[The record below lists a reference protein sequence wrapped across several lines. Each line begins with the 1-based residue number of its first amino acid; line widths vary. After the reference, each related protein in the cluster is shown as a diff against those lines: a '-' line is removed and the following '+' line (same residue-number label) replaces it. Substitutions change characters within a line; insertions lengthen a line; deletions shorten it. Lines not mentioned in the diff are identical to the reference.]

1 VEIAMNFLQ
10 LAAKFL
16 GWLTGVLAGI
26 GAVFYACGYIITQT
40 RFHLLGIN
48 VLLPANRS
56 YYLQEG
62 ANFFIVTGKDVG
74 LLALGLA
81 ILALLVCIPVSILIK
96 SGKHKTLSTLFQKCT
111 GPTPVDL
118 PWAWQAAGVLVA
130 LALLFYPLM
139 YNLDIFRAPL
149 ELSGLL
155 NSTIADAGGSGI
167 PGEEARLIFTSLC
180 NQNTSHLNQLYLILL
195 MHGLFCGFL
204 VWASGKLTAGWPFKT
219 LLKFPFVVVFAIY
232 LLLLLQDY
240 AVLKKRIAFPEVNLV
255 PKVDAAGGTSSETIY
270 LLTKTD
276 QEFILWNRATRQIL
290 WVPVAQVS
298 KLGIGPVH
306 PLLDKIKTGT
316 GGSAQ

>member
-1 VEIAMNFLQ
+1 MNFVQ

-26 GAVFYACGYIITQT
+26 GALFYACGYIITQT
-40 RFHLLGIN
+40 QFHLLGIN

-62 ANFFIVTGKDVG
+62 ANFFVVTGKDVG
-74 LLALGLA
+74 LLALGLV
-81 ILALLVCIPVSILIK
+81 ILVLLVCIPVSILIK
-96 SGKHKTLSTLFQKCT
+96 SGKHKALSTLFQKCT
-111 GPTPVDL
+111 GPTPADL
-118 PWAWQAAGVLVA
+118 LWSWQAAGVLIGLV
-130 LALLFYPLM
+130 LLFYPLM

-155 NSTIADAGGSGI
+155 NRNIAGGSGSSI
-167 PGEEARLIFTSLC
+167 SGEEARLIFISLC
-180 NQNTSHLNQLYLILL
+180 NQKSSHLNQLYLILL
-195 MHGLFCGFL
+195 MHCLFGGFL
-204 VWASGKLTAGWPFKT
+204 VWASGRLTTGWPFKT

-232 LLLLLQDY
+232 LLLLLQNY
-240 AVLKKRIAFPEVNLV
+240 AVLKKRIAFPEVTLV
-255 PKVDAAGGTSSETIY
+255 PKVDMAVSASNEKIY

-276 QEFILWNRATRQIL
+276 QEFILWNRTTRKIL

-306 PLLDKIKTGT
+306 FLLDNIETGT
-316 GGSAQ
+316 GGSSQ